1 MKFFFTLVLLS
12 LTLSCSNDSDNFI
25 EFEELGAITAVE
37 GPDQVT
43 VGQTAEFVVTF
54 EVPTTCHSFQ
64 RLDFAANTTERVVAV
79 VFAITDNDCNPLN
92 NFTEEVTFNI
102 TPDSPGTILF
112 KFFAGNDPQGQPT
125 FIEKEVT
132 VVTPG

>member
-1 MKFFFTLVLLS
+1 MKKILTLILLS
-12 LTLSCSNDSDNFI
+12 LTFSCSNDSENFI
-25 EFEELGAITAVE
+25 EFEELGAITAVS

-43 VGQTAEFVVTF
+43 VGQTFDYVVTF
-54 EVPTTCHSFQ
+54 KVPTTCHSFQ
-64 RLDFAANTTERVVAV
+64 RLDFAANTNERVVAV
-79 VFAITDNDCNPLN
+79 VFAITDDACNPLG

-112 KFFAGNDPQGQPT
+112 KFFAGNNAQGQPT

-132 VVTPG
+132 VVNPG

>member
-1 MKFFFTLVLLS
+1 MRKLFTLILLS
-12 LTLSCSNDSDNFI
+12 LVVSCSNDSDNFI

-37 GPDQVT
+37 GPDQVN
-43 VGQTAEFVVTF
+43 VGQTSEFVVTF
-54 EVPTTCHSFQ
+54 RVPTTCHSFL
-64 RLDFAANTTERVVAV
+64 RLDFAANATERVVAV
-79 VFAITDNDCNPLN
+79 VFAITDNACNTLS

-112 KFFAGNDPQGQPT
+112 KFFAGKDAQGQPT

-132 VVTPG
+132 VVGPG